1 MDRSTFAALLPAD
14 APGTLPYW
22 MLFVSGLAV
31 FNSVQNF
38 LTTSLTKRVYSRS
51 PALVNPLQ
59 ARTFA
64 VWTLMSAA
72 VRIYASYNISNKVM
86 YDLALISYALAW
98 LHFVSE
104 AVIFRTAGLTGVISP
119 FIVSSTSLV
128 WMIKQYDF
136 YVRV

>member
-1 MDRSTFAALLPAD
+1 MDKSTFAALLPAD
-14 APGTLPYW
+14 APGNLPYW

-38 LTTSLTKRVYSRS
+38 LTTSLTRRVYSRS
-51 PALVNPLQ
+51 PASVNPLQ

-72 VRIYASYNISNKVM
+72 VRIYAAYNISNKAM
-86 YDLALISYALAW
+86 YDLALVSYVLALG
-98 LHFVSE
+98 HFFSE
-104 AVIFRTAGLTGVISP
+104 FALFRTAGFQGALSP
-119 FIVSSTSLV
+119 FIVATTSLT